1 MNLNLEHRS
10 FCNKDNEK
18 WIYFGNSYLK
28 LFRLEEKIKKNRL
41 SISRQTS
48 INYSNEKKYFIDWLE
63 KQRVYFDDSIDWWM
77 NSFASKTN
85 LTSNFLLNI
94 SSIKSIKEYLKNNKE
109 KSKIT
114 IVSENY
120 HLLKF
125 LVKNLE
131 KDYKIKTPKF
141 FSFFLL
147 LEKILLIFNGFINY
161 LKIIYYFIINY
172 FYSLLSKTSQKHLPE
187 SEVYLFHDLIN
198 NSNFKNGIVQSRYY
212 GNYSSWLENQGKQVI
227 SLPWF
232 YQNIK
237 NKKKLYKSLRER
249 KSFIPEDW
257 LNLSDYFRCIYR
269 SLKSNF
275 TIHEKINYTGCN
287 IQPLISYYKLLG
299 LTTTRSAIYYR
310 YFPAVKKWSKKV
322 NKIIF
327 FDHYQNQ
334 MYENSAR
341 YCINSLSEKS
351 IKSIGYYHSLHSNE
365 FLPYLTNY
373 KEWKSKVKPDTIICP
388 NELCKNHLEFLGT
401 PKEKIKIISDL
412 QRSELK
418 IKETNKNEKQL
429 LVILSLF
436 PEVNYEILFKLS
448 KINSFISNEL
458 GIKIKLRPHPY
469 ININELIDNLGWK
482 YFPKNWIISEE
493 NLETDLNNCYCAITM
508 NSAIITDL
516 ILFDCIAIIL
526 KSELNTG
533 ENYLDF
539 IEKKFPIINNTE
551 EKNLKSKLQEVFFT
565 KKNYF
570 KEEFS
575 NIKKFIES
583 DINKNNYHKIAE

>member
-198 NSNFKNGIVQSRYY
+198 YDYLIF
-212 GNYSSWLENQGKQVI
+212 
-227 SLPWF
+227 
-232 YQNIK
+232 
-237 NKKKLYKSLRER
+237 LYHLTF
-249 KSFIPEDW
+249 SF
-257 LNLSDYFRCIYR
+257 
-269 SLKSNF
+269 
-275 TIHEKINYTGCN
+275 
-287 IQPLISYYKLLG
+287 
-299 LTTTRSAIYYR
+299 
-310 YFPAVKKWSKKV
+310 V
-322 NKIIF
+322 
-327 FDHYQNQ
+327 
-334 MYENSAR
+334 
-341 YCINSLSEKS
+341 
-351 IKSIGYYHSLHSNE
+351 
-365 FLPYLTNY
+365 
-373 KEWKSKVKPDTIICP
+373 
-388 NELCKNHLEFLGT
+388 
-401 PKEKIKIISDL
+401 
-412 QRSELK
+412 
-418 IKETNKNEKQL
+418 
-429 LVILSLF
+429 
-436 PEVNYEILFKLS
+436 
-448 KINSFISNEL
+448 
-458 GIKIKLRPHPY
+458 
-469 ININELIDNLGWK
+469 
-482 YFPKNWIISEE
+482 
-493 NLETDLNNCYCAITM
+493 
-508 NSAIITDL
+508 
-516 ILFDCIAIIL
+516 
-526 KSELNTG
+526 
-533 ENYLDF
+533 
-539 IEKKFPIINNTE
+539 
-551 EKNLKSKLQEVFFT
+551 
-565 KKNYF
+565 
-570 KEEFS
+570 
-575 NIKKFIES
+575 
-583 DINKNNYHKIAE
+583 